1 MTAGLVIALSCNVL
15 DAADKKPKKP
25 VEPSALD
32 RYIQEAMSH
41 GTPAE
46 IQSTSGSLW
55 SPASRLSDIGSD
67 LRAVQVNDLVTVV
80 VSEQASAVV
89 TGDVKTSRVSSV
101 KASITS
107 LFAPKSPTGALSNLA
122 NSSNDTELAGTGETS
137 RGAQISTTLSARVTH
152 VLPNGY
158 LVLEGSKDVQVS
170 AEFQQVTLRGIIRPV
185 DVSPGNVVSS
195 TQIAQMEVK
204 VNGKGVIGDAIR
216 RPNILYRLFLGIL
229 PF

>member
-1 MTAGLVIALSCNVL
+1 
-15 DAADKKPKKP
+15 
-25 VEPSALD
+25 
-32 RYIQEAMSH
+32 
-41 GTPAE
+41 
-46 IQSTSGSLW
+46 
-55 SPASRLSDIGSD
+55 
-67 LRAVQVNDLVTVV
+67 
-80 VSEQASAVV
+80 
-89 TGDVKTSRVSSV
+89 
-101 KASITS
+101 
-107 LFAPKSPTGALSNLA
+107 LSNLA

>member
-1 MTAGLVIALSCNVL
+1 MKFKSGQCLITPLLLTPVRCLMTAGLVIALSCNVL
-15 DAADKKPKKP
+15 GAADKKPKKP

-89 TGDVKTSRVSSV
+89 TGDVTFCSQES
-101 KASITS
+101 
-107 LFAPKSPTGALSNLA
+107 
-122 NSSNDTELAGTGETS
+122 D
-137 RGAQISTTLSARVTH
+137 RGF
-152 VLPNGY
+152 
-158 LVLEGSKDVQVS
+158 E
-170 AEFQQVTLRGIIRPV
+170 
-185 DVSPGNVVSS
+185 
-195 TQIAQMEVK
+195 
-204 VNGKGVIGDAIR
+204 
-216 RPNILYRLFLGIL
+216 
-229 PF
+229 